1 MKKHPL
7 KTAFT
12 FLLFTGFISFA
23 VSCNSKDKKGK
34 VKDVSMTDV
43 SKDTMPQPP
52 APPHTYPVKD
62 SAVTV
67 VTMEKKCFENIG
79 LKYNVRIEFELTETA
94 ISGKVISKEIDVNQQ
109 TSSDFTGSING
120 NSITIKFAKQA
131 PVVGDASEWTDKPW
145 KLVKNG
151 SKEKLLIPFDAK
163 NYETNKWQI
172 SEYEFEACK

>member
-1 MKKHPL
+1 MNKHHL

-12 FLLFTGFISFA
+12 HLFFISIITFA
-23 VSCNSKDKKGK
+23 VSCNSKDKK
-34 VKDVSMTDV
+34 VKATDV
-43 SKDTMPQPP
+43 TLTDASKDTMPQPP
-52 APPHTYPVKD
+52 VPPNTYPVED
-62 SAVTV
+62 SAVTI
-67 VTMEKKCFENIG
+67 VTKEKKCFENIG

-94 ISGKVISKEIDVNQQ
+94 ISGKVISKEIDGNQQ